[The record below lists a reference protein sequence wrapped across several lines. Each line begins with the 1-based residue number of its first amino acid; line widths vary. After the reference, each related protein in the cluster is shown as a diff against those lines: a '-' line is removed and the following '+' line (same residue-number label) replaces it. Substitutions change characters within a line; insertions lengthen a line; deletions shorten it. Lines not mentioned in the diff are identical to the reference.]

1 MFAKFPITCFFVVYP
16 NGPKLCGSFG
26 GKMLCKCPSSKPL
39 RLYTQNINSCTGT
52 GFIEKI
58 GDAKAG
64 LWYFSNLDEKSDSLL
79 QVEG

>member
-1 MFAKFPITCFFVVYP
+1 
-16 NGPKLCGSFG
+16 
-26 GKMLCKCPSSKPL
+26 MLCKCPSSKPL

-64 LWYFSNLDEKSDSLL
+64 LWYFSNLDKKSNSLL
-79 QVEG
+79 QVEE